1 VVRAAIA
8 VVALA
13 CGGCELIVGIG
24 DTSLAPDIQPVTVG
38 TGVHGPLVVASTV
51 YTDEVRTNLSRDV
64 GAGSTLLHV
73 DTSDGFEIG
82 DEVLIIQMTNEDAGK
97 SETGTV
103 VASTAAT
110 LRLDRG
116 IKNTFN
122 IDDVTQ
128 VIRVMNYTDVTVPD
142 GARLTAHP
150 WDGINGGVVF
160 FRASGTV
167 RVASGG
173 TIDAIGGAGGIAGT
187 PAPATAG
194 GLKGFGGPRVNCP
207 LTGCGSVT
215 QAGFGTAGE
224 FGPGQLGE
232 PGQKANMCAAGSGGR
247 GGEAGGA
254 VKSPGAY
261 GAGTGPGGA
270 LASSGGGAYLSTSST
285 RPMIGGGGAGGAG
298 ALGGRGAGGG
308 GGGGGAL
315 SGSNN
320 TQGEG
325 GQNGTDGEAGGL
337 AGESGAGGNGG
348 GIVWI
353 NASAIEIDGAIS
365 ASGAAGGIA
374 TNGLD
379 GGKGGDGGAGG
390 NAYVQ
395 CANTSLHGGD
405 GGAGFGAGG
414 GGGGNGGGGG
424 AGGTVV
430 IEAFSVRAGGMMTAR
445 GGAGTDATTAG
456 MGGPGGMGFGGQ
468 APSGDAGMP
477 GMAGR
482 IGDDGRIYIFYVDA
496 CTSCEGIGEPVASVM
511 AR

>member
-1 VVRAAIA
+1 MRAAITLL
-8 VVALA
+8 ALA
-13 CGGCELIVGIG
+13 CGCETIVGIG
-24 DTSLAPDIQPVTVG
+24 DTTLAPDVEPVTVG

-73 DTSDGFEIG
+73 DTSEGFEIG

-97 SETGTV
+97 SDTGFV
-103 VASTAAT
+103 VASTATT
-110 LRLDRG
+110 LRLERG
-116 IKNTFN
+116 LKNTFN

-173 TIDAIGGAGGIAGT
+173 TIDAIGGTGGVAGI
-187 PAPATAG
+187 PAAATAG

-207 LTGCGSVT
+207 LTGCGAAVF
-215 QAGFGTAGE
+215 AGFGTAGE
-224 FGPGQLGE
+224 FGPGQLGQA
-232 PGQKANMCAAGSGGR
+232 GVKANMCHGGSGGR
-247 GGEAGGA
+247 GGEAGGD
-254 VKSPGAY
+254 VKAPGAY

-270 LASSGGGAYLSTSST
+270 LMSSGGGQYLSTSSS

-315 SGSNN
+315 SGSNGQ
-320 TQGEG
+320 QGDG
-325 GQNGTDGEAGGL
+325 GTNGTDGEAGGI
-337 AGESGAGGNGG
+337 AGQSGAGGNGG
-348 GIVWI
+348 GVVWI
-353 NASAIEIDGAIS
+353 HASMIEIDGAIS
-365 ASGAAGGIA
+365 ASGGSGGTA
-374 TNGLD
+374 TDGVD
-379 GGKGGDGGAGG
+379 GGKGGDGGEGG
-390 NAYVQ
+390 SAYVA
-395 CANTSLHGGD
+395 CGGSALHGGD
-405 GGAGFGAGG
+405 GGAGHGGGG

-424 AGGTVV
+424 AGGTVM
-430 IEAFSVRAGGMMTAR
+430 IEAFSVRAGGMMTAL
-445 GGAGTDATTAG
+445 GGAGTGATTAG
-456 MGGPGGMGFGGQ
+456 IGGPGGMGAGGQ
-468 APSGDAGMP
+468 APSGDNGVP
-477 GMAGR
+477 GVAGR
-482 IGDDGRIYIFYVDA
+482 AGTDGRIYIFYVDA
-496 CTSCEGIGEPVASVM
+496 CTSCDGMGEPVASIM